1 MNSETLG
8 ELIRKKR
15 VEKGLALRE
24 LAGKIDLDQSTLS
37 KIERNELTAPLR
49 IINSLSKSLDLD
61 YKDLQI
67 KYLSEKLYQEL
78 KDLDYSVES
87 LEIAK
92 KRIEKERSG
101 TTFEMERKKLV
112 KKIKKYLSGQPIDKA
127 WLFGS
132 FAREEESYDSDID
145 ILIRFKRPHKIDL
158 FEYVGIRQDLEDLTG
173 RQIDLVEEGQEL
185 PKIREIIE
193 QEKRLIYERKA
204 S

>member
-1 MNSETLG
+1 MKSETLG

-24 LAGKIDLDQSTLS
+24 LASKIDLDQSTLS
-37 KIERNELTAPLR
+37 KIERNEITAPLR
-49 IINSLSKSLDLD
+49 IINPLSQSLDLE

-78 KDLDYSVES
+78 KELDYSVES

-92 KRIEKERSG
+92 KRLEKERSG

-112 KKIKKYLSGQPIDKA
+112 KKIKKYLSSQPIDKA
-127 WLFGS
+127 WIFGS

-145 ILIRFKRPHKIDL
+145 LLIRFKRPHKIDL
-158 FEYVGIRQDLEDLTG
+158 FEYVGIRQDLEDITG

-185 PKIREIIE
+185 PKIRELIE
-193 QEKRLIYERKA
+193 QEKRLIYECQA